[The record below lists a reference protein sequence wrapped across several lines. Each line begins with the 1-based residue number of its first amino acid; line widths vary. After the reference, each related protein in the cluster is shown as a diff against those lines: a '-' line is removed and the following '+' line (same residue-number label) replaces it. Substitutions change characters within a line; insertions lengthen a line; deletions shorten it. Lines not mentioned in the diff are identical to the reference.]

1 MKIGVNLLNF
11 GPGITPESI
20 GRWGQVVEGLGY
32 HGIFISDHVAITPS
46 IAGRYP
52 EPYYDALI
60 TLSWLAGQTKHV
72 DLGTTVIVLPY
83 RHPILLAH
91 HVANLDML
99 SGGRAILGVGVGNP
113 ADEFAALGAPHSTR
127 GAWSNDALA
136 ALQALWTG
144 SGEVTFNGR
153 HIQFESVSAVATHQR
168 PHPPLWVGGGSVA
181 AMCRAVRFDAAWHPI
196 NQSVEALRDRL
207 VPQLRAEAERAGKP
221 MPALAPRI
229 KMQITDA
236 PVTDAD
242 RMPGVGT
249 IDQIHEDLAGLQALG
264 SEYVVLDWY
273 NAPDLE
279 ATRDHER
286 AFAMLATLAER
297 VLDLPGQR
305 VR

>member
-1 MKIGVNLLNF
+1 MKVGVNLLNF

-20 GRWGQVVEGLGY
+20 GRWGSVVEALGY

-60 TLSWLAGQTKHV
+60 TLSWLAGRTTRI

-91 HVANLDML
+91 HVANLDRL
-99 SGGRAILGVGVGNP
+99 SGGRVILGVGVGNP
-113 ADEFAALGAPHSTR
+113 ADEFAAIGAPHATR

-136 ALQALWTG
+136 ALRALWTG
-144 SGEVTFNGR
+144 SGEVTFRGR
-153 HIQFESVSAVATHQR
+153 HVQFERVSAVATHQR
-168 PHPPLWVGGGSVA
+168 PHPPIWVGGGSPA
-181 AMCRAVRFDAAWHPI
+181 AMRRAARFDAAWHPI
-196 NQSVEALRDRL
+196 NQPVDVLRDHL
-207 VPQLRAEAERAGKP
+207 LPQLRAESERVGKP
-221 MPALAPRI
+221 VPPLAPRI
-229 KMQITDA
+229 KLQIVDA
-236 PVTDAD
+236 PIPGPD
-242 RMPGVGT
+242 RLPGTGT
-249 IDQIHEDLAGLQALG
+249 IEQIHADLAALEAMG

-273 NAPDLE
+273 DAPNLE

-297 VLDLPGQR
+297 VIDLPRER